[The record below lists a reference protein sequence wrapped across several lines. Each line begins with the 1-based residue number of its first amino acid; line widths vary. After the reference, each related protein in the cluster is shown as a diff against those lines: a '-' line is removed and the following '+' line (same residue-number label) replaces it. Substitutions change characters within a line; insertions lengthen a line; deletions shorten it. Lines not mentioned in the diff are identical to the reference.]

1 MHEIIGAY
9 RTCSTPALTNFPRV
23 GSDFFDS
30 IGRIVECRILDIRSA
45 LLRMSDFRHSI
56 SRPSNVEY
64 STFETPFFGCRIFD
78 IRSTLCR
85 IFGIRSAVRRM
96 LNIHTLHNCI
106 LILYRHSR
114 KNSLFLVLS
123 TI

>member
-64 STFETPFFGCRIFD
+64 STSEAPFVGFSTFD
-78 IRSTLCR
+78 RPSVEC
-85 IFGIRSAVRRM
+85 
-96 LNIHTLHNCI
+96 
-106 LILYRHSR
+106 
-114 KNSLFLVLS
+114 
-123 TI
+123 